1 MILSDKK
8 DRIAIISLF
17 VLSVVCYW
25 KTFDNYYFLDDTN
38 AVFAGYLLSHDITKI
53 FTYPFGYI
61 YMSPLWRVVAAL
73 SYVPN
78 YLISG
83 YDPWS
88 YYLVNLLLHF
98 GNSVLVYLIVTKL
111 AGNKALSLLI
121 AVLFSVSLNKADA
134 VMMIAHRTT
143 LMGAFF
149 VLLSLLF
156 YIGIVLDGYTR
167 KRFLYVL
174 LFFVAALGSYETALV
189 LPAVFVGFGLIYKG
203 KDFFKK
209 ELLLVNLAM
218 IALVAALVW
227 YLNLGPSTTGGSV
240 ITEQD
245 IWGKGYH
252 IFRNVL
258 SVFPSFIIPPFL
270 LQSSEEVYH
279 NATIYF
285 GWIEYLSL
293 SLIIGIMIVNIRAG
307 NKLIYFA
314 LIFFFFT
321 AIPSAAPR
329 WGYYPDNRYIGDMR
343 FSIGKYSYLSSLGFY
358 IAFGSLAYRLY
369 EYLSIKLDKKAL
381 IKISGYLL
389 ISSYLIFNIYW
400 LYDREQTW
408 DTVTNSAREQIE
420 SIRSLN
426 LKVGNDT
433 HVYVGNVIIYHN
445 HARSLLRVIYDN
457 PDLDVKD
464 VRDYRPG
471 LNNKGRSVFIVADY
485 DRVKATWVD

>member
-8 DRIAIISLF
+8 DRIAILSLF

-25 KTFDNYYFLDDTN
+25 KIFDNYYFLDDTN
-38 AVFAGYLLSHDITKI
+38 GVFAGYLLSHDIIKI

-98 GNSVLVYLIVTKL
+98 GNSVLVYLIVKRLTD
-111 AGNKALSLLI
+111 NKALSLLI

-149 VLLSLLF
+149 VFLSLLF

-167 KRFLYVL
+167 KRLLYVL

-245 IWGKGYH
+245 IWGRGYH

-270 LQSSEEVYH
+270 LQSSEEFYH
-279 NATIYF
+279 NATTYF

-293 SLIIGIMIVNIRAG
+293 ALIGGIMAANIRTRD
-307 NKLIYFA
+307 KLIYFA

-329 WGYYPDNRYIGDMR
+329 WAYYPDLPDHRLR
-343 FSIGKYSYLSSLGFY
+343 FSIGKYSYLSSFGFY
-358 IAFGSLAYRLY
+358 LIFGVFLYRVYSFFTNLFLNNRRMVKAVSLLFLTAY
-369 EYLSIKLDKKAL
+369 I
-381 IKISGYLL
+381 
-389 ISSYLIFNIYW
+389 IFNIYW
-400 LYDREQTW
+400 LYDRENLW
-408 DTVTNSAREQIE
+408 DYVTNSARKQIK
-420 SIRSLN
+420 SVQSYN
-426 LKVGNDT
+426 LKVRHDT
-433 HVYVGNVIIYHN
+433 TIYIANFDLYHR
-445 HARSLLRVIYDN
+445 HAASLLRVIYDN
-457 PDLDVKD
+457 PELVVKD
-464 VRDYRPG
+464 VREYDPQ
-471 LNNKGRSVFIVADY
+471 KASGRDLFIIAGENYVQAFW
-485 DRVKATWVD
+485 R

>member
-1 MILSDKK
+1 
-8 DRIAIISLF
+8 
-17 VLSVVCYW
+17 
-25 KTFDNYYFLDDTN
+25 
-38 AVFAGYLLSHDITKI
+38 
-53 FTYPFGYI
+53 
-61 YMSPLWRVVAAL
+61 MSPLWRVVAAL

-98 GNSVLVYLIVTKL
+98 ANSALVYLIVKKL
-111 AGNKALSLLI
+111 TGNKALSLLI

-156 YIGIVLDGYTR
+156 YISIVLDGYTR
-167 KRFLYVL
+167 KGFLYVL

-189 LPAVFVGFGLIYKG
+189 LPAVFVGFGVIYKG
-203 KDFFKK
+203 NSFFKK
-209 ELLLVNLAM
+209 ELLLVNLAV
-218 IALVAALVW
+218 ITLVIALVW
-227 YLNLGPSTTGGSV
+227 YLNLGPATTGGSV
-240 ITEQD
+240 ITEPD
-245 IWGKGYH
+245 ILGKGYH

-270 LQSSEEVYH
+270 LQSSNEAYH
-279 NATIYF
+279 NATTYF

-293 SLIIGIMIVNIRAG
+293 ALIIGIMIVNIRAG

-329 WGYYPDNRYIGDMR
+329 WGYYPDYRYVGDIR

-358 IAFGSLAYRLY
+358 IIVGVLVYQINT
-369 EYLSIKLDKKAL
+369 YLKKLKKSF
-381 IKISGYLL
+381 IKIASAFLL
-389 ISSYLIFNIYW
+389 IAYLVFNIYW
-400 LYDREQTW
+400 LYEREGMWDMVTKMAKRQIDSVQT
-408 DTVTNSAREQIE
+408 
-420 SIRSLN
+420 LN
-426 LKVGNDT
+426 LKVGAGMNI
-433 HVYVGNVIIYHN
+433 YVDRGFVLYHS

-457 PDLDVKD
+457 PDLNVQD
-464 VRDYRPG
+464 VRDYQPG
-471 LNNKGRSVFIVADY
+471 FVAGKSILLFADGTNVRAVY
-485 DRVKATWVD
+485 Y

>member
-1 MILSDKK
+1 
-8 DRIAIISLF
+8 
-17 VLSVVCYW
+17 
-25 KTFDNYYFLDDTN
+25 
-38 AVFAGYLLSHDITKI
+38 
-53 FTYPFGYI
+53 
-61 YMSPLWRVVAAL
+61 MSPLWRVVAAL

-88 YYLVNLLLHF
+88 YYLVNILLHF

-111 AGNKALSLLI
+111 SDNKTLSLLI

-156 YIGIVLDGYTR
+156 YIGIVLNGYTR

-174 LFFVAALGSYETALV
+174 FFFVAALGSYETALV
-189 LPAVFVGFGLIYKG
+189 LPAVFVGLGLIYKG
-203 KDFFKK
+203 KGFFKK

-218 IALVAALVW
+218 IVLVAALVW

-270 LQSSEEVYH
+270 LQSSNEAYH
-279 NATIYF
+279 NATTYF

-293 SLIIGIMIVNIRAG
+293 TLIIVIMAANIRVG
-307 NKLIYFA
+307 DKLIYFA

-321 AIPSAAPR
+321 AMPSAAPR
-329 WGYYPDNRYIGDMR
+329 WGYYPDLPDHRLR

-358 IAFGSLAYRLY
+358 LIFGALLYRIYSFFINLSLNKRIVKAVSLLFLTAYV
-369 EYLSIKLDKKAL
+369 
-381 IKISGYLL
+381 
-389 ISSYLIFNIYW
+389 IFNIYW
-400 LYDREQTW
+400 LYDRENLW
-408 DTVTNSAREQIE
+408 DYVTNSARKQIK
-420 SIRSLN
+420 SVQSYN
-426 LKVGNDT
+426 LQVRGDT
-433 HVYVGNVIIYHN
+433 TIYIANFDLYHR
-445 HARSLLRVIYDN
+445 HAASLLRVIYDN
-457 PDLDVKD
+457 PELVVKD
-464 VRDYRPG
+464 IREYDPQKASGRDLFLIAGENYVQAYWR
-471 LNNKGRSVFIVADY
+471 
-485 DRVKATWVD
+485 